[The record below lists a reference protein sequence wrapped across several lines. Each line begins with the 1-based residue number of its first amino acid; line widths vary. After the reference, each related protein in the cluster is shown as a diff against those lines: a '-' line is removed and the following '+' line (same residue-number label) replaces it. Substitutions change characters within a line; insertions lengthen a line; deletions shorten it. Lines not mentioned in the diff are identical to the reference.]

1 MAHEKRAAEHPKL
14 SSQEVQQ
21 RLASEPGGEELAL
34 REAKAGTD
42 ADIDNQSDEVARET
56 PGDTVRRI
64 SDPTLKK

>member
-1 MAHEKRAAEHPKL
+1 MAQEKGTAEHPKL
-14 SSQEVQQ
+14 SAQDVQR

-42 ADIDNQSDEVARET
+42 ADIDDQSDEVARET
-56 PGDTVRRI
+56 PGDTVQRI